1 LSSNRL
7 SSGARDGAWRQWVC
21 CFPSPHWL
29 RKLCLRSPG
38 AAEAEWVIVTGSNI
52 PTAAEVRPNPVDTY
66 RPSDLEKLDVRDA
79 TDFLINLPQKLSGT
93 VNQNLPAS
101 NQQLYRQIRA
111 APTALSNPVC
121 ETGADFWHK

>member
-1 LSSNRL
+1 
-7 SSGARDGAWRQWVC
+7 V
-21 CFPSPHWL
+21 PSF
-29 RKLCLRSPG
+29 
-38 AAEAEWVIVTGSNI
+38 ADVAEVERVIVTGSNI
-52 PTAAEVRPNPVDTY
+52 PTAAEVGPNPVDTY
-66 RPSDLEKLDVRDA
+66 RPSDLEKLGVRDA
-79 TDFLINLPQKLSGT
+79 ADFLINLPQKLSGT